1 MATNSSANRT
11 NADKDE
17 KLRRLKELEATPPA
31 QTTYAI
37 ELLDMRNGRAANQ
50 AALRV
55 LARRPSFEA
64 RPALTRLFEQ
74 MAANNGSRDPG
85 TYTRSLIV
93 HALRPIASH
102 HDAPLLVTAVRTYE
116 WPPPAFKEEA
126 GLLRGGALVVLN
138 ELDDQLARYFAAE
151 LLGSGH
157 TDPMSGE
164 PARTAVMVLASQDE
178 FLPLVA
184 YASRP
189 PEQSVPEVVA
199 ECLRRLVTVPEI
211 VVEGLMKHIVAAP
224 HPAAQVGLFELLIN
238 HRTGPHGIALMQET
252 LRDTSNLDLYRYVT
266 TAMVAHGHAA
276 LRQALIESA
285 RLERNSTKLGL
296 LFEAAELAPGDHDL
310 EEMAA
315 RIDEQLRRKRTR

>member
-1 MATNSSANRT
+1 ML
-11 NADKDE
+11 E
-17 KLRRLKELEATPPA
+17 LR
-31 QTTYAI
+31 Q
-37 ELLDMRNGRAANQ
+37 GRAANQ

-55 LARRPSFEA
+55 LARRPSLDA

-74 MAANNGSRDPG
+74 MAANNGARDPG
-85 TYTRSLIV
+85 TYTRSLVV
-93 HALRPIASH
+93 HALRPIAGH
-102 HDAPLLVTAVRTYE
+102 RDAPLLITALRTYE

-126 GLLRGGALVVLN
+126 ALLRGGALVALN

-164 PARTAVMVLASQDE
+164 PARTAVTVLASQDE

-189 PEQSVPEVVA
+189 LEQSVPEVVA
-199 ECLRRLVTVPEI
+199 ECLRRLVTVPET
-211 VVEGLMKHIVAAP
+211 VVQGLMAHIAAAP

-238 HRTGPHGIALMQET
+238 HRTGPHGVELMQTT
-252 LRDTSNLDLYRYVT
+252 LRETANLDLYRYMT

-285 RLERNSTKLGL
+285 RLERNTTKLGL
-296 LFEAAELAPGDHDL
+296 LFEAAELVPGDRDL
-310 EEMAA
+310 AEMAA
-315 RIDEQLRRKRTR
+315 RIDDQLRRKRANR